1 MSNQWSCTRAE
12 LEGGRTD
19 VVTSSGDRMCGWRL
33 TASLIEDV
41 AVAFGSFICRYG
53 GFFRTRT
60 RDNAAVAERYL
71 QGLAQAEEATFAA
84 MATVV
89 EQGCEQQ
96 FQHFISNSPW
106 RHEPVVE
113 QIGRESIVCSV
124 ASRPAR

>member
-1 MSNQWSCTRAE
+1 M
-12 LEGGRTD
+12 
-19 VVTSSGDRMCGWRL
+19 
-33 TASLIEDV
+33 
-41 AVAFGSFICRYG
+41 AFGSFIGRYG

-71 QGLAQAEEATFAA
+71 QGLAQAEEASFAA

-113 QIGRESIVCSV
+113 QVSRDADRLLGGKPTSALIIDESSFAKQGSTRWVLPGNGAAAWARSITARLRCS
-124 ASRPAR
+124 RC

>member
-1 MSNQWSCTRAE
+1 M
-12 LEGGRTD
+12 
-19 VVTSSGDRMCGWRL
+19 
-33 TASLIEDV
+33 
-41 AVAFGSFICRYG
+41 AFGSFIGRYG

-60 RDNAAVAERYL
+60 RDNAAVAERTL

-96 FQHFISNSPW
+96 FQHVISNSPW
-106 RHEPVVE
+106 RHEPVVD
-113 QIGRESIVCSV
+113 QVGRDADVCSA

>member
-1 MSNQWSCTRAE
+1 M
-12 LEGGRTD
+12 
-19 VVTSSGDRMCGWRL
+19 
-33 TASLIEDV
+33 
-41 AVAFGSFICRYG
+41 AFGSFIGRYG
-53 GFFRTRT
+53 SFFRTRT

-71 QGLAQAEEATFAA
+71 QGLAQAGEATFAA

-113 QIGRESIVCSV
+113 QIGRDADRLLGGKPTSALIIDESSFIQAGGALGGCCPAMV
-124 ASRPAR
+124 RPLGQGR